1 MLSALSKKNFKNFQK
16 TTEKCLTNHIIYSKN
31 ACKFAFLNKIYDLT
45 AGYNVIE
52 ISAADIL
59 AQIKS
64 NADCYSAAGYF
75 WCQVNGT
82 DVDLYFDEFIGIYPA
97 APQE

>member
-1 MLSALSKKNFKNFQK
+1 M
-16 TTEKCLTNHIIYSKN
+16 
-31 ACKFAFLNKIYDLT
+31 
-45 AGYNVIE
+45 
-52 ISAADIL
+52 
-59 AQIKS
+59 KS

>member
-1 MLSALSKKNFKNFQK
+1 MTEEDWNGY
-16 TTEKCLTNHIIYSKN
+16 EKCKLFIYSKK
-31 ACKFAFLNKIYDLT
+31 ACEFAFLNKIYTLA

-52 ISAADIL
+52 ISKADLL
-59 AQIKS
+59 AQI
-64 NADCYSAAGYF
+64 NANAECYSAAGYF

-97 APQE
+97 ENAA